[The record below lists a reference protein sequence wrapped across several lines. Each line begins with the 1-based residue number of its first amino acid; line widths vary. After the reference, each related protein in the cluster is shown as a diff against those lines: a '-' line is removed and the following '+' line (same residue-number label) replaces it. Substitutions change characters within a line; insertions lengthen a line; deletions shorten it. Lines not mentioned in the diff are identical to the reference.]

1 MKPVCHLHVANRGQ
15 QSASVRHTVAFHT
28 STGPQHDSASRR
40 QYFREQTGGRHSARP
55 VLYTAQLRASVV
67 LILVLQVLSTAGDSA
82 AAARF
87 ALTWA
92 AS

>member
-1 MKPVCHLHVANRGQ
+1 MIPLRDD
-15 QSASVRHTVAFHT
+15 
-28 STGPQHDSASRR
+28 STSASRPAVTVPLGL
-40 QYFREQTGGRHSARP
+40 F
-55 VLYTAQLRASVV
+55 LYTAQLRASVV
-67 LILVLQVLSTAGDSA
+67 LILVLQVLSTAADSA